1 LLALQLVKAVIVK
14 TEVRI
19 DGLEQALSI
28 LKRVEPDSIKAIRA
42 EIRGIIKA
50 SGAVSKIRSR
60 TPAVAPL
67 SGMNN
72 NGPVKWAGVRSI
84 TVSALSRVT
93 GFTKVANQVPLA
105 EITATGG
112 PNSLGFDYAELAGIR
127 RRPPRDRS
135 KIRGGT
141 LRGTAKGDGSMALR
155 GQGDNFIRYL
165 EERHGKTPGRF
176 AFRAVFETRKQIMAG
191 IQMTLDK
198 YAESVNRKLR

>member
-1 LLALQLVKAVIVK
+1 MLTLQLVKAVIVNTK
-14 TEVRI
+14 VRI
-19 DGLEQALSI
+19 EGLEKTLRI
-28 LKRVEPDSIKAIRA
+28 LKKVEPDSIKQIRA

-50 SGAVSKIRSR
+50 AGTVSRIRSR
-60 TPAVAPL
+60 TPAIAPL

-72 NGPVKWAGVRSI
+72 NGPVKWAGARSI
-84 TVSALSRVT
+84 TVSPLSRIT
-93 GFTKVANQVPLA
+93 GFTSVNNNVPLA
-105 EITATGG
+105 EIKVTGG
-112 PNSLGFDYAELAGIR
+112 KNSLGFDYAELAGIR

-155 GQGDNFIRYL
+155 GQGDNFIKML

-176 AFRAVFETRKQIMAG
+176 AFRAVLESRKQIMVG
-191 IQMTLDK
+191 IQATLDK

>member
-1 LLALQLVKAVIVK
+1 LLTLQLVKAVIVNTK
-14 TEVRI
+14 VRI
-19 DGLEQALSI
+19 EGLEKTLRI
-28 LKRVEPDSIKAIRA
+28 LKKVEPDSIKQIRA

-50 SGAVSKIRSR
+50 AGTVSRIRSR
-60 TPAVAPL
+60 TPAIAPL

-72 NGPVKWAGVRSI
+72 NGPVKWAGARSI
-84 TVSALSRVT
+84 TVSPLSRIT
-93 GFTKVANQVPLA
+93 GFTSVNNNVPLA
-105 EITATGG
+105 EIKVTGG
-112 PNSLGFDYAELAGIR
+112 KNSLGFDYAELAGIR

-155 GQGDNFIRYL
+155 GQGDNFIKML

-176 AFRAVFETRKQIMAG
+176 AFRAVLESRKQIMVG
-191 IQMTLDK
+191 IQATLDK

>member
-1 LLALQLVKAVIVK
+1 LLTLQLVKAVIVNTK
-14 TEVRI
+14 IRI
-19 DGLEQALSI
+19 EGLEKTLRI
-28 LKRVEPDSIKAIRA
+28 LKKVEPDSIKRIRA

-84 TVSALSRVT
+84 SVSPLSQIT
-93 GFTKVANQVPLA
+93 GFTSVNNKIPLA
-105 EITATGG
+105 VIKASGG
-112 PNSLGFDYAELAGIR
+112 KESLGFDYAELAGIR

-155 GQGDNFIRYL
+155 GQGDNFIKVLEDRY
-165 EERHGKTPGRF
+165 GKTPGRF

-191 IQMTLDK
+191 IQRTLDK